1 MPIQTAI
8 LDVTKSLL
16 LGRYELHVKTPD
28 GEATWVIG
36 DSVPMGESYTEYKPK
51 PETKTKKVSAKRQ
64 KRASIAQ
71 ERDVMEQLG
80 GKRQAGSG
88 AVGHLKGDGR
98 VRDKYRVE
106 IKYTRTK
113 SYRVDRD
120 ELSKIRGECSATE
133 EPLFVIDFVDPETG
147 GSEDRWVLVPFH
159 HFKKLDNLHNAA
171 TDHRRPE
178 STGGGNQSP
187 RKRGTKTR

>member
-1 MPIQTAI
+1 MPIQTAVLEVVRDLVSGTHQI
-8 LDVTKSLL
+8 VV
-16 LGRYELHVKTPD
+16 RTPD
-28 GEATWVIG
+28 GEARWPIGTVI
-36 DSVPMGESYTEYKPK
+36 PNGEIYTTYAPNPEPK
-51 PETKTKKVSAKRQ
+51 LKKISAKKN

-71 ERDVMEQLG
+71 ERDIMEQLG
-80 GKRQAGSG
+80 GRRQAGSG

-113 SYRVDRD
+113 SYSVTRD

-133 EPLFVIDFVDPETG
+133 EPLFVVDFVDPETG

-159 HFKKLDNLHNAA
+159 YFKKLDNLHNAA
-171 TDHRRPE
+171 TDHRGPE
-178 STGGGNQSP
+178 P
-187 RKRGTKTR
+187 KRGRAQSSARPSKQTR